1 MINEVYGTL
10 CHVSQ
15 DLQVDAQ
22 TSRRY
27 GPWG

>member
-10 CHVSQ
+10 CHVGQ
-15 DLQVDAQ
+15 DLQFEAQ
-22 TSRRY
+22 TTRRY